1 MSDTTTTDDST
12 SWWQWIGNTAAG
24 LYQANLGAK
33 VQIAQDKAALE
44 QAQNNQTLSFL
55 GYDLHKSTL
64 LWIGGGVLVTA
75 LLIAV
80 LKR

>member
-1 MSDTTTTDDST
+1 MAENTEEQ

-24 LYQANLGAK
+24 LYTAKLGAK
-33 VQIAQDKAALE
+33 VQIAQEKNALE

-55 GYDLHKSTL
+55 GYNLHKTTL

>member
-1 MSDTTTTDDST
+1 MADTQGDST

-24 LYQANLGAK
+24 LYTANLGAK
-33 VQIAQDKAALE
+33 VQIAQDKATLE
-44 QAQNNQTLSFL
+44 AAQNNQTLSFL
-55 GYDLHKSTL
+55 GYNLHKTTL